1 MQISISEKIKTKVKD
16 LKLGVIYANVTFE
29 KYSTS
34 LWEEINEESKRISQ
48 LQIKNI
54 KEIPQIESSREAYK
68 TLGKDPSRY
77 RLSAEALH
85 RRIIK
90 GSPIYQISNI
100 VDVINLS
107 SLKTGYSIGGYDISK
122 IQEYIIFDLGKKDED
137 YQAIGRGQM
146 NIDNLP
152 VFRDKNGA
160 FGSPTSD
167 SIRTMIMEKTSEI
180 LLIVINFGNHKNFED
195 DLFLISNLLKKFC
208 SANKISTNII

>member
-1 MQISISEKIKTKVKD
+1 MQIYISEKIKTKVKD

-34 LWEEINEESKRISQ
+34 LWEEINEESRRISN

-68 TLGKDPSRY
+68 TLGKEPSRY

-85 RRIIK
+85 RRILK
-90 GSPIYQISNI
+90 GSPLYQISNI
-100 VDVINLS
+100 VDIINLA

-167 SIRTMIMEKTSEI
+167 STRTMITEKTSKI
-180 LLIVINFGNHKNFED
+180 LLIVINFGNHKNFKE
-195 DLFLISNLLKKFC
+195 DLFLISNLMKKFC
-208 SANKISTNII
+208 SANEISINIL